1 MAAIVLFY
9 TPSAKTTMAI
19 FEEYVGKLAQDDLK
33 QLIAR
38 LKEHKFSHLVFSIRF
53 PFGIKLQFFFDG

>member
-19 FEEYVGKLAQDDLK
+19 FEEYVDKLAQDDLK